1 MKLWEWL
8 SRFLH
13 RADLMPLVVVVSV
26 YHYFQALKS
35 HDPLFVALPIALFI
49 DLLHYRSVQR
59 AVKSSQVG
67 WWVAAVVTT
76 AAAFGLQW
84 MFYARAG
91 EEGVRLVW
99 WQALIFASI
108 VPVGLAIWAWL
119 QLSVESD
126 QVVDWQAE
134 IAAAQRAAEE
144 AQKSA
149 ATAKAEALAA
159 QKSAQEAQAK
169 ADRAQGEAADWQ
181 KRAAAAQ
188 AEAEKWQKVAEKAQG
203 QVKEWQPMIAGWLS
217 LNRRYQLVAMVNA
230 GLLDKEQAMG
240 ELSLSRRT
248 VEQDMARLN
257 GVNHD

>member
-13 RADLMPLVVVVSV
+13 KADLMPLVVVVSV
-26 YHYFQALKS
+26 FHYYQALKS

-59 AVKSSQVG
+59 AVKSSQAG

-84 MFYARAG
+84 MFYAHAG
-91 EEGVRLVW
+91 ESGTTLVW

-126 QVVDWQAE
+126 RVVDWQAE
-134 IAAAQRAAEE
+134 IAAAHKLATE
-144 AQKSA
+144 AQTQA

-159 QKSAQEAQAK
+159 QKSAQEAQAR
-169 ADRAQGEAADWQ
+169 ADRAQKLAET
-181 KRAAAAQ
+181 AQ
-188 AEAEKWQKVAEKAQG
+188 AEANRWQKVAEAAQG
-203 QVKEWQPMIAGWLS
+203 QVAEWQPMVAGWLS

-230 GLLDKEQAMG
+230 GLLPKEQAVT
-240 ELSLSRRT
+240 ELGLGRRT
-248 VEQDMARLN
+248 IETDMARLN

>member
-13 RADLMPLVVVVSV
+13 KADLMPLVVVVSV

-91 EEGVRLVW
+91 EDGASLVW

-126 QVVDWQAE
+126 AVTDWQAE
-134 IAAAQRAAEE
+134 IAAAQKAAEE

-159 QKSAQEAQAK
+159 QKAAQEAQAK
-169 ADRAQGEAADWQ
+169 ADAAQKSAAV
-181 KRAAAAQ
+181 AQ
-188 AEAEKWQKVAEKAQG
+188 AEASRWQTAAEAAQG
-203 QVKEWQPMIAGWLS
+203 QVKEWQPMVAGWLS
-217 LNRRYQLVAMVNA
+217 LNKRYQLVAMVNA
-230 GLLDKEQAMG
+230 GLLDKEQAMSETG
-240 ELSLSRRT
+240 LARRT
-248 VEQDMARLN
+248 LETDMARLN
-257 GVNHD
+257 GVASHGG

>member
-1 MKLWEWL
+1 MKLWDWL
-8 SRFLH
+8 SKFLH

-91 EEGVRLVW
+91 ESGVTLVW
-99 WQALIFASI
+99 WQAVIFASI

-126 QVVDWQAE
+126 QVTDWQAE
-134 IAAAQRAAEE
+134 IAAAQKLAEE
-144 AQKSA
+144 AQKAS

-159 QKSAQEAQAK
+159 QKSAQEAQAR
-169 ADRAQGEAADWQ
+169 ADRAQKMAET
-181 KRAAAAQ
+181 AQ
-188 AEAEKWQKVAEKAQG
+188 AEAGRWQRQAEAAQG
-203 QVKEWQPMIAGWLS
+203 QVNEWQPMVAGWLS
-217 LNRRYQLVAMVNA
+217 LNRRYQIVAMVNA
-230 GLLDKEQAMG
+230 GLLPKEQAVT
-240 ELSLSRRT
+240 ELGLGRRT
-248 VEQDMARLN
+248 IETDMARLN

>member
-1 MKLWEWL
+1 MKLWDWL
-8 SRFLH
+8 ARFLH

-26 YHYFQALKS
+26 YHYYQALKS
-35 HDPLFVALPIALFI
+35 HDPIFVALPIALFI

-91 EEGVRLVW
+91 ESGTTLVW

-126 QVVDWQAE
+126 AVTDWQAE
-134 IAAAQRAAEE
+134 IAAAQKLAEE
-144 AQKSA
+144 AQTQA

-169 ADRAQGEAADWQ
+169 AERAQRLAETAQTEATRWQHAAEAAQ
-181 KRAAAAQ
+181 N
-188 AEAEKWQKVAEKAQG
+188 
-203 QVKEWQPMIAGWLS
+203 QVNEWQPMVSGWLS
-217 LNRRYQLVAMVNA
+217 LNKRFQLVAMVNA
-230 GLLDKEQAMG
+230 GLLPKEQAMS

-257 GVNHD
+257 GVNHE

>member
-13 RADLMPLVVVVSV
+13 KADLMPLVVVVSV

-59 AVKSSQVG
+59 AVKSSQAG
-67 WWVAAVVTT
+67 WWIAAVVTT

-84 MFYARAG
+84 MFYAHAG
-91 EEGVRLVW
+91 ESGVTLVW
-99 WQALIFASI
+99 WQAVIFASI
-108 VPVGLAIWAWL
+108 VPIGLAIWAWL

-126 QVVDWQAE
+126 AVTDWQAE
-134 IAAAQRAAEE
+134 IAAAQKLATE
-144 AQKSA
+144 AQTQA

-169 ADRAQGEAADWQ
+169 AGQWQ
-181 KRAAAAQ
+181 KQAETAQ
-188 AEAEKWQKVAEKAQG
+188 AEANRWQKSAEAAQG
-203 QVKEWQPMIAGWLS
+203 QVNEWQPMIAGWLS

-230 GLLDKEQAMG
+230 GLLNKEQAVN

>member
-1 MKLWEWL
+1 MKLWDWL
-8 SRFLH
+8 SKFLH

-59 AVKSSQVG
+59 AVKSSQAG

-91 EEGVRLVW
+91 ESGVTLVW
-99 WQALIFASI
+99 WQAVIFASI
-108 VPVGLAIWAWL
+108 VPIGLAIWAWL

-126 QVVDWQAE
+126 QVTDWQAE
-134 IAAAQRAAEE
+134 IAAAKKLAEE
-144 AQKSA
+144 AQKAS

-159 QKSAQEAQAK
+159 QKSAQEAQA
-169 ADRAQGEAADWQ
+169 RAEAAQ
-181 KRAAAAQ
+181 KLAETAQ
-188 AEAEKWQKVAEKAQG
+188 AEAGRWQRQAEAAQG
-203 QVKEWQPMIAGWLS
+203 QVNEWQPMVAGWLS
-217 LNRRYQLVAMVNA
+217 LNKRFQLVAMVNA
-230 GLLDKEQAMG
+230 GLLPKEQAMS

-257 GVNHD
+257 GVAHEG

>member
-8 SRFLH
+8 ARFLH
-13 RADLMPLVVVVSV
+13 KADLMPLVVVVSV
-26 YHYFQALKS
+26 YHYYQALKS
-35 HDPLFVALPIALFI
+35 HDPFLVALPIALFV

-59 AVKSSQVG
+59 AVKSGQWG
-67 WWVAAVVTT
+67 WMLAGLITT

-84 MFYARAG
+84 IFYADGNDLPFWKVAMY
-91 EEGVRLVW
+91 
-99 WQALIFASI
+99 ASI

-126 QVVDWQAE
+126 RVVDWQAE
-134 IAAAQRAAEE
+134 IAAAQKAAEE

-159 QKSAQEAQAK
+159 QKVAQDAQAK
-169 ADRAQGEAADWQ
+169 AEAAQ
-181 KRAAAAQ
+181 KSAAVAQ
-188 AEAEKWQKVAEKAQG
+188 AEASRWQKAAEEAQG
-203 QVKEWQPMIAGWLS
+203 QVAEWQPMVSGWLS
-217 LNRRYQLVAMVNA
+217 LNRRYQLVAMINA
-230 GLLDKEQAMG
+230 GQLPKEQVMS

-257 GVNHD
+257 GVQHE